1 MNDKVGQVSFDLP
14 REGDMVFE
22 KPYSEA
28 TATLIDEEV
37 LKYTYFSVSA
47 SGINTIITITKFI
60 FIFCHLFVNESG
72 RSFAVGFSNTM
83 SPSLEIKRLSNLV
96 IHSIPHYLQRN
107 NHYYHICH
115 TRVTVLLV
123 HKLRL

>member
-37 LKYTYFSVSA
+37 TKYEYKLCNCDNGFDA
-47 SGINTIITITKFI
+47 RGGNAKICI
-60 FIFCHLFVNESG
+60 F
-72 RSFAVGFSNTM
+72 
-83 SPSLEIKRLSNLV
+83 
-96 IHSIPHYLQRN
+96 
-107 NHYYHICH
+107 
-115 TRVTVLLV
+115 
-123 HKLRL
+123 

>member
-37 LKYTYFSVSA
+37 
-47 SGINTIITITKFI
+47 
-60 FIFCHLFVNESG
+60 
-72 RSFAVGFSNTM
+72 M
-83 SPSLEIKRLSNLV
+83 
-96 IHSIPHYLQRN
+96 
-107 NHYYHICH
+107 
-115 TRVTVLLV
+115 
-123 HKLRL
+123 